1 MSLLEVVNLEQRYGS
16 KNALKGVS
24 LAIQEG
30 EILAIIGPTGAGKS
44 TLIRVIDQLERPS
57 SGGIHFHGQE
67 VSRSHKLRADTRRR
81 IGMVF
86 QKPVVFNTS
95 VRENVAYP
103 LKIRHYSNKA
113 VSEKV
118 GLMLQKVGLEGHEN
132 QNARTLSG
140 GETQKVALARA
151 LVTDPEVLLLD
162 EPTANL
168 DPVSLRQ
175 IEELIVR
182 FNREQGTTMVMA
194 THEMAQG
201 QRLAHRIAVMMDSEL
216 VQVGKP
222 TEILSTPKTIRVAQ
236 LVGVENILR
245 GKVTLNEGGLT
256 NIDLHGCCIEAI
268 SDSKVGDEVH
278 ICVRP
283 EDIILSTRQP
293 TTSARN
299 SLSGQITGLAQSG
312 ALARVELD
320 CTFPLVA
327 LVTKRSIEELG
338 LQIGRTVYASFKATA
353 IHLIAT
359 DEKV

>member
-1 MSLLEVVNLEQRYGS
+1 
-16 KNALKGVS
+16 
-24 LAIQEG
+24 
-30 EILAIIGPTGAGKS
+30 
-44 TLIRVIDQLERPS
+44 
-57 SGGIHFHGQE
+57 
-67 VSRSHKLRADTRRR
+67 
-81 IGMVF
+81 
-86 QKPVVFNTS
+86 
-95 VRENVAYP
+95 
-103 LKIRHYSNKA
+103 
-113 VSEKV
+113 
-118 GLMLQKVGLEGHEN
+118 
-132 QNARTLSG
+132 
-140 GETQKVALARA
+140 
-151 LVTDPEVLLLD
+151 
-162 EPTANL
+162 
-168 DPVSLRQ
+168 
-175 IEELIVR
+175 
-182 FNREQGTTMVMA
+182 
-194 THEMAQG
+194 
-201 QRLAHRIAVMMDSEL
+201 
-216 VQVGKP
+216 
-222 TEILSTPKTIRVAQ
+222 
-236 LVGVENILR
+236 VENILR

-256 NIDLHGCCIEAI
+256 NIDLRGCCIEAI